1 MQYNED
7 DEWRNEP
14 DVDEFIVAR
23 KLLNKRPAEALA
35 RLESL
40 AGRGSRMSMVEIGW
54 AYGLGRRVRYS
65 FKDAEKWLRRAVTE
79 GSISASFCLAY
90 LYRTTEQFKKAVNAY
105 KIGAKLDYS
114 SYLYWLGVMCYNGQ
128 GCPKDEQ
135 LALMFFERASKLGH
149 GFARR
154 NAALLRLRSQS
165 GIIDIVRGA
174 LSWISSIFY
183 IMSLA
188 LKNAR
193 SHNLK

>member
-1 MQYNED
+1 
-7 DEWRNEP
+7 
-14 DVDEFIVAR
+14 
-23 KLLNKRPAEALA
+23 
-35 RLESL
+35 
-40 AGRGSRMSMVEIGW
+40 
-54 AYGLGRRVRYS
+54 
-65 FKDAEKWLRRAVTE
+65 
-79 GSISASFCLAY
+79 
-90 LYRTTEQFKKAVNAY
+90 
-105 KIGAKLDYS
+105 
-114 SYLYWLGVMCYNGQ
+114 MCYNGQ